1 MKITQFRKNGDT
13 TALSVMDLEKLVNKV
28 KTEIKS
34 RPVSTFREELRYML
48 PDDRC
53 MFADKLPE
61 IIPAAEF
68 RKVNGQKQMKA
79 YNGIIELTVG
89 PLSNKSE
96 IALVKQKASE
106 QPQTR
111 CAFMGSSGKTV
122 KIWTTFTR
130 PDNSLPKTRE
140 EAELFHAHAYRLAV
154 KCYQPQIPFDILP
167 KEPTLEQYSRLSY
180 DPDIMYR
187 PNSVQF
193 YLSQPT
199 AMPEETTFR
208 EAVQAEKSPLTRAV
222 PGYDAENAFLMLFE
236 AAFRKAYT
244 DLSEAGLQLRE
255 DKWQPLVVQLAKNC
269 FASGLPQE
277 EVVKRT
283 VFHFYMY
290 KQEVLIRE
298 MIGNV
303 YLECRFR
310 QEYQFEQRAAVGL
323 ADRRIHETPL

>member
-13 TALSVMDLEKLVNKV
+13 TALSVLDLEKLVNKV

-130 PDNSLPKTRE
+130 PDNSLPKSRSIY
-140 EAELFHAHAYRLAV
+140 FQ
-154 KCYQPQIPFDILP
+154 K
-167 KEPTLEQYSRLSY
+167 SRLWSNIR
-180 DPDIMYR
+180 DCLMIRILCIVRIPCNFISR
-187 PNSVQF
+187 SPQRCPKRR
-193 YLSQPT
+193 LSGRQC
-199 AMPEETTFR
+199 R
-208 EAVQAEKSPLTRAV
+208 QRS
-222 PGYDAENAFLMLFE
+222 
-236 AAFRKAYT
+236 
-244 DLSEAGLQLRE
+244 LR
-255 DKWQPLVVQLAKNC
+255 
-269 FASGLPQE
+269 
-277 EVVKRT
+277 
-283 VFHFYMY
+283 
-290 KQEVLIRE
+290 
-298 MIGNV
+298 
-303 YLECRFR
+303 
-310 QEYQFEQRAAVGL
+310 
-323 ADRRIHETPL
+323 

>member
-1 MKITQFRKNGDT
+1 
-13 TALSVMDLEKLVNKV
+13 
-28 KTEIKS
+28 
-34 RPVSTFREELRYML
+34 
-48 PDDRC
+48 
-53 MFADKLPE
+53 
-61 IIPAAEF
+61 
-68 RKVNGQKQMKA
+68 MKA
-79 YNGIIELTVG
+79 YNGIMELTVG

-130 PDNSLPKTRE
+130 PDNSLPQTRE

-199 AMPEETTFR
+199 AMPEEKTFR

-255 DKWQPLVVQLAKNC
+255 DKW
-269 FASGLPQE
+269 
-277 EVVKRT
+277 
-283 VFHFYMY
+283 
-290 KQEVLIRE
+290 
-298 MIGNV
+298 
-303 YLECRFR
+303 
-310 QEYQFEQRAAVGL
+310 
-323 ADRRIHETPL
+323 

>member
-13 TALSVMDLEKLVNKV
+13 TALSVLDLEKLVNKV

-34 RPVSTFREELRYML
+34 RPVSIFREGLKYML

-79 YNGIIELTVG
+79 YNGIVELTVG

-154 KCYQPQIPFDILP
+154 KCSRSIYFP
-167 KEPTLEQYSRLSY
+167 KSRLWSNIR
-180 DPDIMYR
+180 D
-187 PNSVQF
+187 
-193 YLSQPT
+193 YLMIRILCIVRIPCNFISRSRQRCPKK
-199 AMPEETTFR
+199 R
-208 EAVQAEKSPLTRAV
+208 
-222 PGYDAENAFLMLFE
+222 LFG
-236 AAFRKAYT
+236 RQCRRR
-244 DLSEAGLQLRE
+244 SLR
-255 DKWQPLVVQLAKNC
+255 
-269 FASGLPQE
+269 
-277 EVVKRT
+277 
-283 VFHFYMY
+283 
-290 KQEVLIRE
+290 
-298 MIGNV
+298 
-303 YLECRFR
+303 
-310 QEYQFEQRAAVGL
+310 
-323 ADRRIHETPL
+323 

>member
-48 PDDRC
+48 PNDRC

-89 PLSNKSE
+89 PLSNKLE

-154 KCYQPQIPFDILP
+154 KCYQPRSIYFP
-167 KEPTLEQYSRLSY
+167 KSRLWSNIR
-180 DPDIMYR
+180 DCLMIRILCIVRIPCNFISR
-187 PNSVQF
+187 SPQRCPKRR
-193 YLSQPT
+193 LSGRQC
-199 AMPEETTFR
+199 R
-208 EAVQAEKSPLTRAV
+208 QRS
-222 PGYDAENAFLMLFE
+222 
-236 AAFRKAYT
+236 
-244 DLSEAGLQLRE
+244 LR
-255 DKWQPLVVQLAKNC
+255 
-269 FASGLPQE
+269 
-277 EVVKRT
+277 
-283 VFHFYMY
+283 
-290 KQEVLIRE
+290 
-298 MIGNV
+298 
-303 YLECRFR
+303 
-310 QEYQFEQRAAVGL
+310 
-323 ADRRIHETPL
+323 

>member
-1 MKITQFRKNGDT
+1 MKITQFRRNGDA

-34 RPVSTFREELRYML
+34 RPVSIFREGLKYML

-79 YNGIIELTVG
+79 YNGIVELTVG

-140 EAELFHAHAYRLAV
+140 EAELFHAHAYRLA
-154 KCYQPQIPFDILP
+154 
-167 KEPTLEQYSRLSY
+167 
-180 DPDIMYR
+180 
-187 PNSVQF
+187 
-193 YLSQPT
+193 
-199 AMPEETTFR
+199 
-208 EAVQAEKSPLTRAV
+208 EK
-222 PGYDAENAFLMLFE
+222 
-236 AAFRKAYT
+236 
-244 DLSEAGLQLRE
+244 
-255 DKWQPLVVQLAKNC
+255 
-269 FASGLPQE
+269 
-277 EVVKRT
+277 
-283 VFHFYMY
+283 
-290 KQEVLIRE
+290 
-298 MIGNV
+298 
-303 YLECRFR
+303 
-310 QEYQFEQRAAVGL
+310 
-323 ADRRIHETPL
+323 

>member
-13 TALSVMDLEKLVNKV
+13 TALSVLDLEKLVNKV

-154 KCYQPQIPFDILP
+154 KCYQPKSRSIYFP
-167 KEPTLEQYSRLSY
+167 KSRLWSNIR
-180 DPDIMYR
+180 DCLMIPILCIVR
-187 PNSVQF
+187 IPCNFISRSPQRCPKRR
-193 YLSQPT
+193 LSGRQC
-199 AMPEETTFR
+199 R
-208 EAVQAEKSPLTRAV
+208 QRS
-222 PGYDAENAFLMLFE
+222 
-236 AAFRKAYT
+236 
-244 DLSEAGLQLRE
+244 LR
-255 DKWQPLVVQLAKNC
+255 
-269 FASGLPQE
+269 
-277 EVVKRT
+277 
-283 VFHFYMY
+283 
-290 KQEVLIRE
+290 
-298 MIGNV
+298 
-303 YLECRFR
+303 
-310 QEYQFEQRAAVGL
+310 
-323 ADRRIHETPL
+323 

>member
-154 KCYQPQIPFDILP
+154 KCYQPQIPFDMIYFP
-167 KEPTLEQYSRLSY
+167 KSRLWSNIR
-180 DPDIMYR
+180 DCLMIRILCIVRIPCNFISR
-187 PNSVQF
+187 SPQRCPKRR
-193 YLSQPT
+193 LSGRQC
-199 AMPEETTFR
+199 R
-208 EAVQAEKSPLTRAV
+208 QRS
-222 PGYDAENAFLMLFE
+222 
-236 AAFRKAYT
+236 
-244 DLSEAGLQLRE
+244 LR
-255 DKWQPLVVQLAKNC
+255 
-269 FASGLPQE
+269 
-277 EVVKRT
+277 
-283 VFHFYMY
+283 
-290 KQEVLIRE
+290 
-298 MIGNV
+298 
-303 YLECRFR
+303 
-310 QEYQFEQRAAVGL
+310 
-323 ADRRIHETPL
+323 

>member
-1 MKITQFRKNGDT
+1 MKITQFRRNGDA

-34 RPVSTFREELRYML
+34 RPVSIFREGLKYML

-79 YNGIIELTVG
+79 YNGIVELTVG

-208 EAVQAEKSPLTRAV
+208 EAVQAEKSPLTRAC
-222 PGYDAENAFLMLFE
+222 LF
-236 AAFRKAYT
+236 
-244 DLSEAGLQLRE
+244 
-255 DKWQPLVVQLAKNC
+255 
-269 FASGLPQE
+269 
-277 EVVKRT
+277 
-283 VFHFYMY
+283 
-290 KQEVLIRE
+290 
-298 MIGNV
+298 
-303 YLECRFR
+303 
-310 QEYQFEQRAAVGL
+310 
-323 ADRRIHETPL
+323 